1 MRLAS
6 TSLVTGS
13 LIDFSPSDPYVLTG
27 SSSTGGYTGIAP
39 GTVIEASPTDGIDLG
54 ANVPNAIGSEVVWVL
69 NTSSSTFGVGR
80 WVHIDK
86 NGSILDVPA
95 TANTGRPCY
104 VCLSS
109 FTAGNVTP
117 QGGWVMRSGIC
128 PALFS
133 VAATAGPV
141 YRGTAGN
148 ATPTAAAGSQI
159 LNATTLI
166 AAASA
171 FTRSVKTQTGSA
183 IVQMSRVNGIFPG
196 IAISGTGIPGGATV
210 IAVDP
215 SGTAVT
221 ISANATA
228 TGTVTGTF
236 TPTGFGIV
244 HINRPFIQGQ
254 IT

>member
-1 MRLAS
+1 MRLAPI
-6 TSLVTGS
+6 SLVTGS
-13 LIDFSPSDPYVLTG
+13 LIDFSPSDAYVLTG
-27 SSSTGGYTGIAP
+27 ASGTSGFTGIAP
-39 GTVIEASPTDGIDLG
+39 GTVIEAAPTDGIDTG
-54 ANVPNAIGSEVVWVL
+54 TNVPNAIGSEVMWVL

-86 NGSILDVPA
+86 NGAILDVPA

-104 VCLSS
+104 VCLTA
-109 FTAGNVTP
+109 FTAGNVTT
-117 QGGWVMRSGIC
+117 QGGWVMRKGIC

-133 VAATAGPV
+133 VAATTGAV
-141 YRGTAGN
+141 YQGTAGN
-148 ATPTAAAGSQI
+148 ATPTAANGRQI

-171 FTRSVKTQTGSA
+171 FTRSVQTLSGSA
-183 IVQMSRVNGIFPG
+183 TVRMSRVNGIFPG

-210 IAVDP
+210 TAVDP
-215 SGTAVT
+215 SGTSVT

-244 HINRPFIQGQ
+244 HIDNPFIQGQ
-254 IT
+254 AV